1 MKKVGVAVFAY
12 NRPSHLRR
20 VLIAL
25 EDLNIRNIEVFLDG
39 PRNIQDQICNKEILF
54 MLKTNLKIKSNIY
67 QNQKNI
73 GLAKSIINGLSIM
86 SKKFDKFIV
95 LEDDC
100 IPRKEFFK
108 FTYKCLKYYENDK
121 HIDAI
126 CGYQIP
132 EIHEAKSK
140 TIKAYCLKNFISWG
154 WATWSKKWNNYR
166 NKSKKQKLTSKT
178 LKSKIIRK
186 IKKQSISKKNIW
198 TFDYIKYSYTENKH
212 FIFPN
217 KSLIKNIGFDG
228 SGINSK
234 ATFLFNTEYFPSN
247 RIIIDKSLRPDE
259 KRNII
264 QQNILLK
271 RLNLF
276 Y

>member
-1 MKKVGVAVFAY
+1 MA
-12 NRPSHLRR
+12 
-20 VLIAL
+20 
-25 EDLNIRNIEVFLDG
+25 
-39 PRNIQDQICNKEILF
+39 
-54 MLKTNLKIKSNIY
+54 
-67 QNQKNI
+67 
-73 GLAKSIINGLSIM
+73 
-86 SKKFDKFIV
+86 KKFDKFIV

-121 HIDAI
+121 NINAV

-154 WATWSKKWNNYR
+154 WATWSKKWNDYIK
-166 NKSKKQKLTSKT
+166 KSKTQKKTSKV
-178 LKSKIIRK
+178 LRSKIIRK

-198 TFDYIKYSYTENKH
+198 TFDYIKYSYIENKH

-228 SGINSK
+228 SGVNSK
-234 ATFLFNTEYFPSN
+234 ATFLFNTKYFPSD
-247 RIIIDKSLRPDE
+247 RINIDKSLRLD
-259 KRNII
+259 KKKNII